1 MSGEGLMGMGSW
13 PGSRVE
19 TGEAGR
25 ARADR
30 WFGDI
35 YTPMLF
41 LMIKVA
47 VAFSRMTVDAERGI
61 CSRECGARQD
71 HQRTSERR
79 LGTPRAEGE
88 RETETIC
95 DLHILY

>member
-1 MSGEGLMGMGSW
+1 MGMGSW

-47 VAFSRMTVDAERGI
+47 VAFSHEMIIHKFDKIVLNL
-61 CSRECGARQD
+61 
-71 HQRTSERR
+71 HV
-79 LGTPRAEGE
+79 
-88 RETETIC
+88 TET
-95 DLHILY
+95 